1 MEGTK
6 KIKSTSF
13 HQYSWNSEV
22 ETTWIS
28 LIGWYHKTSSVYWH
42 DYILTVTACLAPDF
56 LCGDGVCLDSSK
68 ICDGL
73 MDCSDGT
80 DESNDQ
86 CNGKKHLCN
95 QATVWIEQ

>member
-1 MEGTK
+1 MITLTSSQ
-6 KIKSTSF
+6 KSPTP
-13 HQYSWNSEV
+13 N
-22 ETTWIS
+22 IS
-28 LIGWYHKTSSVYWH
+28 GASVYWH